1 VTKIIKVVV
10 FPQGMEP
17 ASWTVYT
24 VMQVEEVKILT
35 RVLPI
40 LGSTIIMNTCFVQL
54 QTLSAQ
60 QGNDMHRKIGNLDF
74 PTHQFL

>member
-1 VTKIIKVVV
+1 
-10 FPQGMEP
+10 MEP
-17 ASWTVYT
+17 ASWAVYT

-35 RVLPI
+35 RVLPT